1 MRIELKHLILFILC
15 MHLFC
20 ACTDSDVVD
29 ETEETELSVQ
39 NQIPSNISSVIDNNI
54 SEPDFVEETQNVVI
68 TDEEITTL
76 IDNYLLY
83 IRYTTYD
90 SLPTGSEFITLVDE
104 FNTSVETNYYKV
116 VDEKYDTWDEWAA
129 FLESIF
135 SGTCLENALANQTHI
150 KNFDGYTYHDGG
162 AMGLNRSPHTYE
174 VNETPQN
181 EITVTIIE
189 KDVFTDENYLT
200 EFLCIL
206 TDDGWRFQER
216 IS

>member
-1 MRIELKHLILFILC
+1 ML
-15 MHLFC
+15 LFC
-20 ACTDSDVVD
+20 ACTNSNVVS

-90 SLPTGSEFITLVDE
+90 SLTTGSDFITLVDE
-104 FNTSVETNYYKV
+104 FNTKVETKYYKV
-116 VDEKYDTWDEWAA
+116 IDEKYDTWEEWVA

-135 SGTCLENALANQTHI
+135 YGTCLENALANQTHI
-150 KNFDGYTYHDGG
+150 KNFDGYTYHDSG
-162 AMGLNRSPHTYE
+162 AMGWNRSPQYTYD
-174 VNETPQN
+174 VNETLQN
-181 EITVTIIE
+181 EIAVTIIE
-189 KDVFTDENYLT
+189 TDVFTDENYHT
-200 EFLCIL
+200 VFLCIL
-206 TDDGWRFQER
+206 TDDGWRFQEH
-216 IS
+216 ISS